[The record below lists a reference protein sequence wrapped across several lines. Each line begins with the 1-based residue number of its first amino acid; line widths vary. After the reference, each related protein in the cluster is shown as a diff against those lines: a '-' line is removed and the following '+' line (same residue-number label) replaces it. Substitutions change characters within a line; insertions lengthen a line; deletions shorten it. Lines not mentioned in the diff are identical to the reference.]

1 MDRRTAIVLVVG
13 VVIMIAAGVGLLVL
27 MRDLDLGGGGSDP
40 PADLAG
46 PYLEEVEER
55 CARTYERPVPVGARG
70 ADGASAG
77 SYTQALERLP
87 EIGDA
92 RWTQLMDD
100 VLIESWNGDA
110 PSLPAEVG
118 TFGPAVA
125 SVLEGAGRPEG
136 RSPYAFCAIDTDAD
150 ILRDHQR
157 LARAMELSARA
168 KVQAHDERGGVEILA
183 AALQMELDVGR
194 GGGVVGHVV
203 ATTMVESSSMHAL
216 APYAGVARDPDAIR
230 ALVRDLVMLEQTW
243 PDLADNVRIDGLVEE
258 TMYAACFMPPGW
270 ESPVGPPVMTPE
282 DQESICAM
290 GPGMTGPLWKSTRE
304 RSLALQEALDAP
316 EPSERYERV
325 SDLESREVET
335 PLWKKILSPEKL
347 LTDIGAPS
355 VSPRI
360 LTDVEHH
367 NLLML
372 ARAMLALRLLMLQA
386 GGLPPVMDEA
396 AWKGLEDGG
405 RPFEDL
411 YTGERP
417 GYALR
422 PGNTVTLTCARLS
435 TDAPAPALTV
445 RFSPATATP

>member
-13 VVIMIAAGVGLLVL
+13 VVLMIAAGVGLLVL
-27 MRDLDLGGGGSDP
+27 MRHLNLGGGDAGSTEE
-40 PADLAG
+40 LAG

-55 CARTYERPVPVGARG
+55 CARRYERPVPE
-70 ADGASAG
+70 GASGAG
-77 SYTQALERLP
+77 GAAADRYVQALEQLP

-100 VLIESWNGDA
+100 VLIESWNGDSPA
-110 PSLPAEVG
+110 LPAEVG

-168 KVQAHDERGGVEILA
+168 KVQAHDERGGVEILTA
-183 AALQMELDVGR
+183 AVQMELDVGR
-194 GGGVVGHVV
+194 GGGIVGHVV
-203 ATTMVESSSMHAL
+203 ATTMAQSTSMHAL

-230 ALVRDLVMLEQTW
+230 ALVGNLAMLERSW

-258 TMYAACFMPPGW
+258 TMYASCFMPPGW
-270 ESPVGPPVMTPE
+270 ESPVGPPVMTPD

-304 RSLALQEALDAP
+304 RSLALREAFDAP
-316 EPSERYERV
+316 EPSERYARV
-325 SDLESREVET
+325 SELESREVET

-386 GGLPPVMDEA
+386 GALPATMDEP

-417 GYALR
+417 GYALHQD
-422 PGNTVTLTCARLS
+422 GTVTLTCARLS
-435 TDAPAPALTV
+435 MDAPAPSLTV
-445 RFSPATATP
+445 RFSPAIATR